1 MKTFEKQIISL
12 SNEINHKD
20 KHIERLEKEI
30 KHLNNKITKI
40 KEIEESTLVLSE
52 KVLPIEHIKQAEKEH
67 FKCTHCDFQSS
78 SKAGLRFH
86 MKMKHTDYTKE
97 EFPRSC
103 DQCDKIVNNISDMKK
118 HLKTHSYKDIQ
129 FQCSFCHFCNF
140 CSGEQI

>member
-1 MKTFEKQIISL
+1 M
-12 SNEINHKD
+12 
-20 KHIERLEKEI
+20 
-30 KHLNNKITKI
+30 
-40 KEIEESTLVLSE
+40 VLSE
-52 KVLPIEHIKQAEKEH
+52 KVLPIEHVKQAEKEH

-78 SKAGLRFH
+78 SKAGLKIH
-86 MKMKHTDYTKE
+86 MKRKHTDYTKE

-140 CSGEQI
+140 CSGEQIEMEVHIGKEHSDKFECGHCEINTKDKEEL